1 MALRNIIFCFF
12 ILILFNACSQK
23 VMYKEVKIP
32 IKCDI
37 AITKRPALSLNENF
51 LQDLAN
57 LLIYVETLERDLNFC
72 VNGSD

>member
-1 MALRNIIFCFF
+1 MNATFMMIFIIVFF
-12 ILILFNACSQK
+12 VIGCSEK
-23 VMYKEVKIP
+23 VVYKEVKTP

>member
-1 MALRNIIFCFF
+1 
-12 ILILFNACSQK
+12 
-23 VMYKEVKIP
+23 MYKEVKIP